1 MRHVS
6 RVTILLL
13 SASLLAGCAGGD
25 GGPLGIFKK
34 KDKVTVPGERVAV
47 LVNEADIDVDPT
59 TATEPMSLPAAVT
72 NDAWAQSGGD
82 ANKSVGHVSLGTS
95 LGVAW
100 TASIGKGSDKDG
112 RLGGGPVVAEGK
124 IFTID
129 TTGTV
134 RAFDANAGHQLWSAR
149 FGEVGDNAASIYG
162 GGVAYDGG
170 KVYATNGLGY
180 VAALNAADGS
190 AVWMVKPGGSL
201 RGEPSV
207 DGNAVYVMSQDNQIY
222 SLKTADGTTNW
233 SNAASLEIAGVFGA
247 AAPSIGQGTVV
258 AGFSSGELNAYR
270 YENGRMVWQDALSRT
285 TMSTS
290 VASLSD
296 IDADA
301 VIDNGVVYAIG
312 QGGRM
317 VALDLF
323 SGQRIWE
330 LNFAGIATPWV
341 AGDWVFAVNDKAQ
354 LVAIA
359 RRTGKIRW
367 INQMPRY
374 EKMKS
379 RKGPIT
385 YVGPVLAGERLIVAG
400 SNGALINVNPVDGA
414 FQSQVDLD
422 DGVSFQPVV
431 ANNTLYL
438 LTDSGRL
445 IAYR

>member
-6 RVTILLL
+6 RVSLLLL
-13 SASLLAGCAGGD
+13 SASLLAGCGG
-25 GGPLGIFKK
+25 LGLFKK
-34 KDKVTVPGERVAV
+34 TDKITVPGERMPV
-47 LVNEADIDVDPT
+47 LVNEADIDIDPT
-59 TATEPMSLPAAVT
+59 TATEPMTLPAAVT
-72 NDAWAQSGGD
+72 NDSWAQSGGN
-82 ANKSVGHVSLGTS
+82 ANKSVGHVSLGQS

-100 TASIGKGSDKDG
+100 TVSIGRGSGKDG

-124 IFTID
+124 VFTMD

-134 RAFDANAGHQLWSAR
+134 RAFSAENGGQLWSTR
-149 FGEVGDNAASIYG
+149 FGDVGDNARSIYG
-162 GGVAYDGG
+162 GGVAYDAG
-170 KVYATNGLGY
+170 KVYATNGIGY
-180 VAALNAADGS
+180 VASLDATTGAQ
-190 AVWMVKPGGSL
+190 VWVVKPGGPL

-207 DGNAVYVMSQDNQIY
+207 DGGSVYVMSQDNQIY
-222 SLKTADGTTNW
+222 SLKAADGSANW
-233 SNAASLEIAGVFGA
+233 SNAAALEIAGVFGS

-270 YENGRMVWQDALSRT
+270 YENGRQVWQDALSRT

-301 VIDNGVVYAIG
+301 VIDNGVVYAVG

-341 AGDWVFAVNDKAQ
+341 AGDWLFAVNDKGQ
-354 LVAIA
+354 LISIA

-367 INQMPRY
+367 INQLPRY
-374 EKMKS
+374 RDQKD

-385 YVGPVLAGERLIVAG
+385 YVGPILAGERLIVAG
-400 SNGALINVNPVDGA
+400 SNGALVNVSPVDGS
-414 FQSQVDLD
+414 FQSQVDLN

-431 ANNTLYL
+431 ANNSLYL
-438 LTDSGRL
+438 LTDSGKL

>member
-6 RVTILLL
+6 RVTFLLL
-13 SASLLAGCAGGD
+13 AASMLAGCSTVG
-25 GGPLGIFKK
+25 GIFKK

-47 LVNEADIDVDPT
+47 LVNEADIDIDPA
-59 TATEPMSLPAAVT
+59 TAALQMTLPAATV
-72 NDAWAQSGGD
+72 NDSWAQSGGN
-82 ANKSVGHVSLGTS
+82 ARKSVGHVALGQS

-100 TASIGKGSDKDG
+100 TTSIGKGSDKDG
-112 RLGGGPVVAEGK
+112 RLGGGPVVADGK
-124 IFTID
+124 VFTMD
-129 TTGTV
+129 TAGTV
-134 RAFDANAGHQLWSAR
+134 RAFDARNGGQIWSAR
-149 FGEVGDNAASIYG
+149 FGEVGENSASIYG

-170 KVYATNGLGY
+170 RIYATNGLGY
-180 VAALNAADGS
+180 VAALDAATGA
-190 AVWMVKPGGSL
+190 AVWTVKPGGPL

-207 DGNAVYVMSQDNQIY
+207 DGAAVYVMSQDNQIY

-233 SNAASLEIAGVFGA
+233 SNAAALEIAGVFGA

-270 YENGRMVWQDALSRT
+270 YENGRQVWQDALART
-285 TMSTS
+285 SMTTS

-301 VIDNGVVYAIG
+301 VIDNGVVYAVG

-330 LNFAGIATPWV
+330 LNFGGIATPWV
-341 AGDWVFAVNDKAQ
+341 AGDWLFAVNDRAQ
-354 LVAIA
+354 LIA
-359 RRTGKIRW
+359 VSRATGKIRW
-367 INQMPRY
+367 INQLPRY
-374 EKMKS
+374 RKMKS
-379 RKGPIT
+379 KAGLIT

-400 SNGALINVNPVDGA
+400 SNGALINIDPVSGS
-414 FQSQVDLD
+414 FQSQVDVN
-422 DGVSFQPVV
+422 DGISFQPVV
-431 ANNTLYL
+431 ADNTLYI
-438 LTDSGRL
+438 LTDNGRL

>member
-6 RVTILLL
+6 RVSLLLL
-13 SASLLAGCAGGD
+13 SASLLASCGG
-25 GGPLGIFKK
+25 GGPLGVFKK
-34 KDKVTVPGERVAV
+34 KDKVTVPGERIAV
-47 LVNEADIDVDPT
+47 LVNEAEIEIDPA
-59 TATEPMSLPAAVT
+59 TASEPMSLPAAVV
-72 NDAWAQSGGD
+72 NEAWAQSGGN
-82 ANKSVGHVSLGTS
+82 ANKSVGHVSLGTA

-100 TASIGKGSDKDG
+100 TASIGRGSDKDG
-112 RLGGGPVVAEGK
+112 RLGGGPVTAEGK
-124 IFTID
+124 VFTMD
-129 TTGTV
+129 TAGTV
-134 RAFDANAGHQLWSAR
+134 RAFDANSGSQLWSAR

-180 VAALNAADGS
+180 VAALNAADGA
-190 AVWMVKPGGSL
+190 AVWTVKPGGPL

-207 DGNAVYVMSQDNQIY
+207 AGDAVYVMSQDNQLY
-222 SLKTADGTTNW
+222 SLKTADGSSNW
-233 SNAASLEIAGVFGA
+233 SNAAALEIAGVFGS
-247 AAPSIGQGTVV
+247 AAPAIGQGTVV

-296 IDADA
+296 IDADP
-301 VIDNGVVYAIG
+301 VIDSGAVYAIG

-317 VALDLF
+317 VALDLN
-323 SGQRIWE
+323 SGQRVWE
-330 LNFAGIATPWV
+330 LNFGGIATPWL
-341 AGDWVFAVNDKAQ
+341 AGDWIFAINDRAQ

-367 INQMPRY
+367 INQLPRY
-374 EKMKS
+374 RDQKD

-385 YVGPVLAGERLIVAG
+385 YFGPVLAGDRLIIAG
-400 SNGALINVNPVDGA
+400 TNGALINVEPVSGT
-414 FQSQVDLD
+414 FQSQVKIK

-438 LTDSGRL
+438 LTDGGSL

>member
-6 RVTILLL
+6 RVTLLLL
-13 SASLLAGCAGGD
+13 SASMLASCGG
-25 GGPLGIFKK
+25 GLGLFKK
-34 KDKVTVPGERVAV
+34 SDKITVPGERTPV
-47 LVNEADIDVDPT
+47 LVNEADIDIDT
-59 TATEPMSLPAAVT
+59 ATATEPMTLPAAVT
-72 NDAWAQSGGD
+72 NDSWAQSGGN
-82 ANKSVGHVSLGTS
+82 ANKSVGHLSLGQS

-100 TASIGKGSDKDG
+100 TVSIGRGSDKSG
-112 RLGGGPVVAEGK
+112 RLGGGPVVADGK
-124 IFTID
+124 VFTMD
-129 TTGTV
+129 TSGTV
-134 RAFDANAGHQLWSAR
+134 RAFSTQNGGQLWSTR

-162 GGVAYDGG
+162 GGVAYDSGR
-170 KVYATNGLGY
+170 VYATNGIGY
-180 VAALNAADGS
+180 VAALDATNGGI
-190 AVWMVKPGGSL
+190 VWTVKPAGPL

-207 DGNAVYVMSQDNQIY
+207 DGGSVYVMSQDNQIY
-222 SLKTADGTTNW
+222 SLKAADGTTNW
-233 SNAASLEIAGVFGA
+233 SNAAALEIAGVFGS

-270 YENGRMVWQDALSRT
+270 YENGRQVWQDALART

-341 AGDWVFAVNDKAQ
+341 AGDWIFAVNDKAQ

-367 INQMPRY
+367 INQLPRY
-374 EKMKS
+374 RDQKD

-400 SNGALINVNPVDGA
+400 SNGALVNVSPVDGT
-414 FQSQVDLD
+414 FQSQVDLK

-438 LTDSGRL
+438 LTDAGRL

>member
-6 RVTILLL
+6 RVTLLLL
-13 SASLLAGCAGGD
+13 SASLLAGCGG
-25 GGPLGIFKK
+25 GLGLFKK
-34 KDKVTVPGERVAV
+34 KDKITVPGERTPV
-47 LVNEADIDVDPT
+47 LVNEADIEIDST
-59 TATEPMSLPAAVT
+59 TATEPMTLPAPVT
-72 NDAWAQSGGD
+72 NDSWAQSGGN
-82 ANKSVGHVSLGTS
+82 ANKSVGHLSLGQS

-100 TASIGKGSDKDG
+100 TVSIGRGSDKDG
-112 RLGGGPVVAEGK
+112 RLGGGPVVADGK
-124 IFTID
+124 IFTMD

-134 RAFDANAGHQLWSAR
+134 RAFSADNGAQLWSTR

-162 GGVAYDGG
+162 GGVAYDSGR
-170 KVYATNGLGY
+170 VYATNGIGY
-180 VAALNAADGS
+180 VAALDSNSGA
-190 AVWMVKPGGSL
+190 AVWTVKPGGPL

-207 DGNAVYVMSQDNQIY
+207 DGSSVYVMSQDNQIY
-222 SLKTADGTTNW
+222 SLKTADGSANW
-233 SNAASLEIAGVFGA
+233 SNAAALEIAGVFGS

-270 YENGRMVWQDALSRT
+270 YENGRQVWQDALSRT
-285 TMSTS
+285 SMSTS

-341 AGDWVFAVNDKAQ
+341 AGDWIFAVNDKAQ
-354 LVAIA
+354 LVSIA

-367 INQMPRY
+367 INQLPRY
-374 EKMKS
+374 RDQKD
-379 RKGPIT
+379 RKGPIS

-400 SNGALINVNPVDGA
+400 SNGALINVSPADGS
-414 FQSQVDLD
+414 FQSQVDLN

-438 LTDSGRL
+438 LTDGGRL

>member
-6 RVTILLL
+6 RVTLLL
-13 SASLLAGCAGGD
+13 ISASLLAGCGG
-25 GGPLGIFKK
+25 GLGLFKK
-34 KDKVTVPGERVAV
+34 KDKITVPGERTPV
-47 LVNEADIDVDPT
+47 LVNEAEIEIDPT
-59 TATEPMSLPAAVT
+59 TATEPMTLPAAVT
-72 NDAWAQSGGD
+72 NDSWAQSGGN
-82 ANKSVGHVSLGTS
+82 ANKSIGHVSLGNS

-100 TASIGKGSDKDG
+100 TVSIGRGSDKDG
-112 RLGGGPVVAEGK
+112 RLGGGPVVANGK
-124 IFTID
+124 VFTMD

-134 RAFDANAGHQLWSAR
+134 RAFSTENGAQLWSTR

-162 GGVAYDGG
+162 GGVAFEAGR
-170 KVYATNGLGY
+170 VYATNGIGY
-180 VAALNAADGS
+180 VAALDAETGAQ
-190 AVWMVKPGGSL
+190 VWTVKPGGPL

-207 DGNAVYVMSQDNQIY
+207 DGSAVYVMSQDNQIY
-222 SLKTADGTTNW
+222 SLKAADGSSNW
-233 SNAASLEIAGVFGA
+233 SNAAALEIAGVFGS

-270 YENGRMVWQDALSRT
+270 YENGRQVWQDALART

-296 IDADA
+296 IDADP

-354 LVAIA
+354 LIAIA

-367 INQMPRY
+367 INQLPRY
-374 EKMKS
+374 RDQKD

-385 YVGPVLAGERLIVAG
+385 YVGPILAGERLIVAG
-400 SNGALINVNPVDGA
+400 SNGALINVSPIDGS

>member
-6 RVTILLL
+6 RVTLLLL
-13 SASLLAGCAGGD
+13 SASLLAGCGG
-25 GGPLGIFKK
+25 LGLFKK
-34 KDKVTVPGERVAV
+34 SDKITVPGERTPV
-47 LVNEADIDVDPT
+47 LVNEADIDIDAA
-59 TATEPMSLPAAVT
+59 TATEPMTLPAAVT
-72 NDAWAQSGGD
+72 NDSWAQSGGN
-82 ANKSVGHVSLGTS
+82 ANKSVGHVSLGQS

-100 TASIGKGSDKDG
+100 TVSIGRGSTNDG
-112 RLGGGPVVAEGK
+112 RLGGGPVVADGK
-124 IFTID
+124 VFTMD

-134 RAFDANAGHQLWSAR
+134 RAFSTENGGQLWSTR

-162 GGVAYDGG
+162 GGVAYDAG
-170 KVYATNGLGY
+170 KVYATNGIGY
-180 VAALNAADGS
+180 VASLDANSGAA
-190 AVWMVKPGGSL
+190 AWTVKPGGPL

-207 DGNAVYVMSQDNQIY
+207 DGGSIYVMSQDNQIY
-222 SLKTADGTTNW
+222 SLKTADGSANW
-233 SNAASLEIAGVFGA
+233 SNAAALEIAGVFGA

-270 YENGRMVWQDALSRT
+270 YENGRQVWQDALSRT

-341 AGDWVFAVNDKAQ
+341 AGDWIFAVNDKAQ
-354 LVAIA
+354 LVSIA

-367 INQMPRY
+367 INQLPRY
-374 EKMKS
+374 RDKKD
-379 RKGPIT
+379 RKGPIS
-385 YVGPVLAGERLIVAG
+385 YVGPVLAGERLVIAG
-400 SNGALINVNPVDGA
+400 SNGALINVSPVDGT

-438 LTDSGRL
+438 LTDGGRL